1 MRQLVLT
8 ATRRLSVFTPL
19 AVAAVLAMTP
29 VATLAQSTSNEEKR
43 VTDAAAVLET
53 LVRAPDQEIPDYIL
67 ERAEA
72 IVVIPTLVK
81 GGFIVGAQ
89 HGRGIMSVRDR
100 ETSKWSAPG
109 FIALTGGSVGWQVGV
124 QSVDLVLLV
133 MNREGVKDLLDN
145 EFKLGANASVAAG
158 PLGRQGEAST
168 DASLSA
174 QILAYSRAKGLFAGL
189 ALEGASLRIDRDA
202 NEKFYGKSIAT
213 DEMVRGIAIT
223 TPAGSFWTAAL
234 TRLVPASAVAR

>member
-1 MRQLVLT
+1 MRLLVL
-8 ATRRLSVFTPL
+8 AASARLSFRALLV
-19 AVAAVLAMTP
+19 AVAAVLAATP
-29 VATLAQSTSNEEKR
+29 LLARVQSDEEKR
-43 VTDAAAVLET
+43 ITDSAAVLET

-72 IVVIPTLVK
+72 IVVIPSLVK

-100 ETSKWSAPG
+100 ETNTWGAPG
-109 FIALTGGSVGWQVGV
+109 FVVLTGGSIGWQIGL
-124 QSVDLVLLV
+124 QAVDLVLLV

-158 PLGRQGEAST
+158 PVGRQGEAST

-189 ALEGASLRIDRDA
+189 SLEGASLRIDRDA
-202 NEKFYGKSIAT
+202 IERFYGKSISK
-213 DEMVRGIAIT
+213 DEMFRGISIT
-223 TPAGSFWTAAL
+223 TPGGSIWTGTLA
-234 TRLVPASAVAR
+234 RLIPPGSTAR